1 MIKFEKIKPGM
12 VLYDVHTYR
21 RGNTTLRSYGEWEV
35 DIIEVYPETR
45 SASVRWNGNRPEVW
59 REKQLNGLRAKP
71 TEMVRDFFGAQR
83 PAKKHEKKGAK
94 AP

>member
-12 VLYDVHTYR
+12 VLYDVHTYQM
-21 RGNTTLRSYGEWEV
+21 GNTTLRSHGEWEV

-45 SASVRWNGNRPEVW
+45 SASVSWNGNRPEVW
-59 REKQLNGLRAKP
+59 GEKQLTKLRAKQ
-71 TEMVRDFFGAQR
+71 TEMVRTFGFGQR

>member
-12 VLYDVHTYR
+12 VLYDVHTYQI
-21 RGNTTLRSYGEWEV
+21 GNTTLRSYGEWEV
-35 DIIEVYPETR
+35 QIIEVYPETR
-45 SASVRWNGNRPEVW
+45 SASVSWNGNRPEVW
-59 REKQLNGLRAKP
+59 REKQLKGLRAKP
-71 TEMVRDFFGAQR
+71 TEMVRGFLGSRR

>member
-12 VLYDVHTYR
+12 VLYDVHTYQM
-21 RGNTTLRSYGEWEV
+21 GNTTLRSHGEWEV
-35 DIIEVYPETR
+35 QIIEVYPETR
-45 SASVRWNGNRPEVW
+45 SASVSWNGNRPEVW
-59 REKQLNGLRAKP
+59 QEKQLTKLRAKK
-71 TEMVRDFFGAQR
+71 TEMVRMFGFGQR